1 MPKKEKQWNNTHS
14 IWKRMEYYIRILK
27 PAKLAFNVPGIL
39 VPFGILTIIVVN
51 KKTFFKRQDVHLR

>member
-1 MPKKEKQWNNTHS
+1 
-14 IWKRMEYYIRILK
+14 MEYYIRILK